1 MGSVI
6 FALKLVTPSPRMLIP
21 VIALCAIV
29 GLVSAEPGTNRTE
42 VDEGRGAK
50 ALSIFNVVTFPNS
63 ACGATNGYNGT
74 CYTAAECSSLGGTAS
89 GTCASSFGVCCVFS
103 ISCGSSSS
111 ANNTYAII
119 SSYSTSTDSDPCTY
133 KFCKTNSD
141 VCKLRIDF
149 DVMVLTDPVTM
160 SSTAVAADGPRVGD
174 CNYDSLTVTNP
185 GGASPPVICGYNTGQ
200 HMWVPAS
207 DMCNTINIDID
218 TGTTTTTRKW
228 QIKVTQ
234 YECGNM
240 MMPVN
245 NCLQYHTAMTG
256 TIATFN
262 WDTSATTVA
271 TTQVHLSSQYYDIC
285 IRRAR
290 SYCSVCYSV
299 AIHSAITGT
308 ASSYGVGQSSD
319 GAAQKQAAGKACTG
333 ITTQPATLGLG
344 DYLEIDNMQHHTSAI
359 AIVAGTVNANYRI
372 CGAIFSA
379 DPATIATTASVCS
392 FSTPFKIGV
401 HFDED
406 ESIAADP
413 DEAKAPNLNKAENDP
428 LATGGAGYG
437 FSGFYLNYWQKSC

>member
-6 FALKLVTPSPRMLIP
+6 LALKLTTPICRMLFL
-21 VIALCAIV
+21 ALCAIIAF
-29 GLVSAEPGTNRTE
+29 VSAEPGTNKTGVLE
-42 VDEGRGAK
+42 GAK
-50 ALSIFNVVTFPNS
+50 ALSVFNVVSFPNS
-63 ACGATNGYNGT
+63 ACGATSGYNGT
-74 CYTAAECSSLGGTAS
+74 CYTATECSSMGGTAS

-119 SSYSTSTDSDPCTY
+119 SSYSTSTDPDPCTY

-149 DVMVLTDPVTM
+149 ENIVLEGPAGLSSPHALTD
-160 SSTAVAADGPRVGD
+160 GLNVGD
-174 CNYDSLTVTNP
+174 CSVDSLTVTNP

-256 TIATFN
+256 SIATFN
-262 WDTSATTVA
+262 WDTS
-271 TTQVHLSSQYYDIC
+271 
-285 IRRAR
+285 
-290 SYCSVCYSV
+290 
-299 AIHSAITGT
+299 
-308 ASSYGVGQSSD
+308 
-319 GAAQKQAAGKACTG
+319 
-333 ITTQPATLGLG
+333 
-344 DYLEIDNMQHHTSAI
+344 
-359 AIVAGTVNANYRI
+359 AGTVNANYRI

-428 LATGGAGYG
+428 LA
-437 FSGFYLNYWQKSC
+437 

>member
-6 FALKLVTPSPRMLIP
+6 LALKLTTPICRMLFL
-21 VIALCAIV
+21 ALCAIIAF
-29 GLVSAEPGTNRTE
+29 VSAEPGTNKTGVLE
-42 VDEGRGAK
+42 GAK
-50 ALSIFNVVTFPNS
+50 AKALFNVVSFPNT
-63 ACGATNGYNGT
+63 ACVATSGFNGT
-74 CYTAAECSSLGGTAS
+74 CYTAAECSSMGGTAS

-149 DVMVLTDPVTM
+149 DTMVLAGPTGL
-160 SSTAVAADGPRVGD
+160 SSTVAATDGPNLGD
-174 CNYDSLTVTNP
+174 CSYDSLTVTNP

-333 ITTQPATLGLG
+333 ITTQPAT
-344 DYLEIDNMQHHTSAI
+344 
-359 AIVAGTVNANYRI
+359 
-372 CGAIFSA
+372 
-379 DPATIATTASVCS
+379 IATTASVCS